1 MSYRFRWLV
10 LLVCAGWLAGCD
22 LNTELPDFLS
32 GPTSE
37 PATIV
42 IERPTRTAAATS
54 GPRPTSVPLPASAPV
69 PTLAPELTNA
79 LEEEQRVLIEL
90 YKRVNQ
96 AVVAIEVIV
105 DHPEVEGSPLSGQAL
120 PLGQGSG
127 FLFDDQGHIVTND
140 HVIDEGKGFQVR
152 FADGTVLE
160 ATLVGRDAGSD
171 LAILKVDQLP
181 ANTAPL
187 TLANSQSV
195 EVGQTTIAIGNPFG
209 LQNTLTVGV
218 VSGIGRS
225 LSGPSSPQGGRFSIP
240 NVIQTDAAI
249 NPGNSGG
256 PLLNIRGE
264 VIGVNTAIRSESGR
278 FEGIGYAVPSNAVLR
293 VAPALIA
300 NGTYEHPWMGI
311 GMCTVEPIMARQFN
325 FVTSQAVLVSGVL
338 PDSPAERAGLRAGNK
353 IGEYPG
359 CRTVSN
365 GDIITAVN
373 GQTVR
378 SSDDLISYLQENA
391 KVGDTITFT
400 VLRNGE
406 QAEVQ
411 LTLAARPNE

>member
-1 MSYRFRWLV
+1 
-10 LLVCAGWLAGCD
+10 
-22 LNTELPDFLS
+22 
-32 GPTSE
+32 
-37 PATIV
+37 
-42 IERPTRTAAATS
+42 
-54 GPRPTSVPLPASAPV
+54 V